1 MKKFFIL
8 SLLFVSLCLPLS
20 SQNYSCNTATLLE
33 HVEGEDDWADMG
45 TDLSQNYFTVKTD
58 RIIWSAAGDEVFFRV
73 KEKKPLKNGLE
84 YITKGKDDSTVIFY
98 ISNESVIMTFLD
110 MYKLR
115 AIVFKIA
122 EKY

>member
-8 SLLFVSLCLPLS
+8 SFLFVSLCLPLS
-20 SQNYSCNTATLLE
+20 SQHYSCNTATLLE
-33 HVEGEDDWADMG
+33 HVEEEEDWAEMG
-45 TDLSQNYFTVKTD
+45 TELSQNVFIVSDSKV
-58 RIIWSAAGDEVFFRV
+58 IWSASGDEVFFKI

-84 YITKGKDDSTVIFY
+84 YVTIGKGNSTVVFY
-98 ISNESVIMTFLD
+98 ISEESVIMTFLD
-110 MYKLR
+110 SYKLR